1 MTPVASDPLH
11 LYLSYG
17 LPRRGLPAAAS
28 FRYWVTA
35 ALVTVAFHNP
45 AELCVRLVDS
55 EEGRALN
62 ARYRGK
68 DCPTNVL
75 SFPAELPVPIPVPP
89 LGDLV
94 LCAPLVADEAAAQ
107 GKPLKH
113 HYAHLT
119 IHGVLHLLGYD
130 HLQAA
135 PAERMEALERQ
146 ILAGLGIPDPYR

>member
-1 MTPVASDPLH
+1 MTAVASNPLYLH
-11 LYLSYG
+11 LSYG
-17 LPRRGLPAAAS
+17 LPRRGLPATAS
-28 FRYWVTA
+28 FRCWVTA
-35 ALVTVAFHNP
+35 ALAVAVFRSP
-45 AELCVRLVDS
+45 TELCVRLVDS
-55 EEGRALN
+55 AEGRTLN

-75 SFPAELPVPIPVPP
+75 SFPAELPVTIPIPP

-94 LCAPLVADEAAAQ
+94 LCAPLVADEAAVQ

-135 PAERMEALERQ
+135 PAKRMEALERQ
-146 ILAGLGIPDPYR
+146 ILAELGIPDPYA